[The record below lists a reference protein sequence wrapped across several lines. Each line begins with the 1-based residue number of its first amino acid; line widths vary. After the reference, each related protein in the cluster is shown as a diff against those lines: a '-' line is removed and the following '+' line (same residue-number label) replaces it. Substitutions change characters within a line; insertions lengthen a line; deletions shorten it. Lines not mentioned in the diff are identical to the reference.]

1 MFKQFVLLNDGAGHF
16 NIVSHHLLYPVKFT
30 FTPDVNKKS
39 IQIDERSRSRSRLSS
54 TPDKSIE

>member
-1 MFKQFVLLNDGAGHF
+1 MLLNDGAGHF